1 MPYVIIKPSFDAKG
15 RPHLC
20 GDFVAAFSADRT
32 VSAPPNVYPTFGSSG
47 PYVVTFD
54 RRRDAESRLR
64 RLRAYYRDDESRERF
79 TGGYSVQYVSRR
91 FDTYSAVPMPQAP
104 VKRGKQ

>member
-1 MPYVIIKPSFDAKG
+1 VPYVIIKPCLDAKG
-15 RPHLC
+15 RPSLC
-20 GDFVAAFSADRT
+20 GDYVAAFSADRA
-32 VSAPPNVYPTFGSSG
+32 VAAPPNCYPTFGSSG

-64 RLRAYYRDDESRERF
+64 RLRAYYRDDESRAHF

-91 FDTYSAVPMPQAP
+91 FSTFHAVPMPQAP
-104 VKRGKQ
+104 LKRGAK